1 MDGLA
6 YSIYLGV
13 RCDWSII
20 FVFKFGVKHK
30 QGLNVSNC
38 FQGDGIKDDHLY
50 ELHLAEECNLS
61 VDSVL
66 FAKVDKILSGS
77 QKVS

>member
-1 MDGLA
+1 MFQ
-6 YSIYLGV
+6 S
-13 RCDWSII
+13 
-20 FVFKFGVKHK
+20 
-30 QGLNVSNC
+30 C